1 MLESILTQID
11 AEIARLQQ
19 ARTVLLTLDIPVRR
33 KPGRPAK
40 AVSVAAPAPAKAK
53 AKRTMSAEARER
65 IRQAQVK
72 RWAVAKK
79 SAVANGSQPVKKSK
93 KAAKTTN

>member
-19 ARTVLLTLDIPVRR
+19 ARTVLLTLDVPVRR
-33 KPGRPAK
+33 KSGRPAK
-40 AVSVAAPAPAKAK
+40 TVSVAASAPAKPK
-53 AKRTMSAEARER
+53 KTMSAEARER

-79 SAVANGSQPVKKSK
+79 SAAANGAQRVKKSK
-93 KAAKTTN
+93 RATETSN

>member
-1 MLESILTQID
+1 VLESILTQID

-19 ARTVLLTLDIPVRR
+19 ARTVLLTLDVPVRR

-40 AVSVAAPAPAKAK
+40 TVSVAAPGPAK

-65 IRQAQVK
+65 IRLAQVK

-79 SAVANGSQPVKKSK
+79 SAVANGSQPVKRSK